1 MSDAADAGLVT
12 SPPRDRRAPFRAR
25 IRRALT
31 ALPGPVFQKEVWVL
45 GRRVGTYWVRGLYG
59 AGLLLVCFL
68 AVLIQMNAGGYEYNG
83 SSVTQQINKYQRIA
97 PMLTFAVIWF
107 QFIAIQLAAAVQA
120 GPAICDEKR
129 AGTLGTLLTT
139 PITATQIVLGKLSAA
154 LVQLFILLL
163 LSVPILL
170 AVRVFGGVT
179 AWTVFAAIALTAMSS
194 VLTASIA
201 IYFSIHAKRSPT
213 AILLALLGSGLVQ
226 VGVPLALGI
235 LATANR
241 TAPPMWAF
249 FSFSPPLSLAA
260 VSFELTGEGAPPINL
275 YTALTICLGCTSGLT
290 LLILWASV
298 IMLRR
303 SLAAE
308 HGGGQAT
315 AATPQVQPPPSD
327 SRPSMVDTG
336 DGTRSVTAPKR
347 QPAIPIPGHS
357 SRIVDDDPVMWRELR
372 QSFFHKRLY
381 LFLSL
386 VAVIGLMIWV
396 YAEVGLTDR
405 DSQSII
411 ATIAALA
418 SVCIAAIGTTN
429 GINSERESRTLDALL
444 TTPLSVKQIITA
456 KFYGALRRQWFF
468 PTMSLLGLTL
478 IGVPAVGVAIGAVPL
493 AALILLGPI
502 VFLSAT
508 GLWLSTVCKRMAAA
522 AAINLVMALGIWLGF
537 PLLLAVLQS
546 ITNSSDTPAQV
557 VLCFNPVAMTAVFV
571 SDSETPWNGT
581 LDIFDFNLSWVETT
595 LVIVG
600 VFLAYVIGASV
611 ALAAAIRRMNRDA
624 NRVGTE
630 HIGNQASYN
639 NRVGPAAP

>member
-1 MSDAADAGLVT
+1 MSDAAAAGPIT
-12 SPPRDRRAPFRAR
+12 TQRGHPTAPLRAR
-25 IRRALT
+25 VRRALT

-59 AGLLLVCFL
+59 SGLLIVCFL
-68 AVLIQMNAGGYEYNG
+68 AVLIQMTAGSYSPNG
-83 SSVTQQINKYQRIA
+83 SSATQQINQYQRIA

-179 AWTVFAAIALTAMSS
+179 AWTVFAAIALTAMSA

-226 VGVPLALGI
+226 VGVPLVLGI
-235 LATANR
+235 LATAKR
-241 TAPPMWAF
+241 TAPPMWSL

-260 VSFELTGEGAPPINL
+260 VSFELTGEGGPPINVS
-275 YTALTICLGCTSGLT
+275 TAFATCLACTGGLT
-290 LLILWASV
+290 VLILWVSV
-298 IMLRR
+298 IVLRR

-308 HGGGQAT
+308 HGGGHSS
-315 AATPQVQPPPSD
+315 AAVPHAQPS
-327 SRPSMVDTG
+327 SSQTGSAGVTG
-336 DGTRSVTAPKR
+336 DQGAIAIRTPDTRRANAP
-347 QPAIPIPGHS
+347 AGHS

-372 QSFFHKRLY
+372 QTFFHKRLY

-386 VAVIGLMIWV
+386 IAVVGLMIWV
-396 YAEVGLTDR
+396 YSEMGLTSR

-411 ATIAALA
+411 STIAALA

-444 TTPLSVKQIITA
+444 TTPLSVKQIVTA

-468 PTMSLLGLTL
+468 PSMSLLGLTVV
-478 IGVPAVGVAIGAVPL
+478 GVPAAELAIGAVPL

-522 AAINLVMALGIWLGF
+522 AAINLVIALGLWLAF
-537 PLLLAVLQS
+537 PLLLTVLQN
-546 ITNSSDTPAQV
+546 ITHVSDTPVQV
-557 VLCFNPVAMTAVFV
+557 ALCFNPVPMTAVLV
-571 SDSETPWNGT
+571 SDAATPSHGT
-581 LDIFDFNLSWVETT
+581 LDIFNFSLSWVETT
-595 LVIVG
+595 LVVAG
-600 VFLAYVIGASV
+600 VFILYVIAASV
-611 ALAAAIRRMNRDA
+611 ALLSAVRRLNRDA
-624 NRVGTE
+624 NR
-630 HIGNQASYN
+630 ASA
-639 NRVGPAAP
+639 R